1 MLLAYKVLLDFWH
14 TIFTE
19 RWMKYAMEISIFS
32 NTSYFPFTVRL
43 TIVCKA
49 MLIALE
55 LDFFLWVEAT
65 HMTLGSWTEPH

>member
-14 TIFTE
+14 TIFAE
-19 RWMKYAMEISIFS
+19 RWMKYAMEINIFS
-32 NTSYFPFTVRL
+32 NTSYFSYTVWL

-55 LDFFLWVEAT
+55 LDFFL
-65 HMTLGSWTEPH
+65 